1 MHFSV
6 VISDVESEVSLGA
19 LAIARSWP
27 SMCSEKWWPAE
38 FDSRKPCHSSIS
50 STSTFAKIAIQVILP
65 EGGNDIYTA
74 VKQ

>member
-1 MHFSV
+1 MHFSAV
-6 VISDVESEVSLGA
+6 VSDVESDVFLGA

-27 SMCSEKWWPAE
+27 SMCPEKWWPSE
-38 FDSRKPCHSSIS
+38 FDSRKPDRSSIS